1 MLRCSNE
8 DCESRRGEQEP
19 FFDISV
25 TVDTERCLAQTLNK
39 HDVDACFF
47 KCCYCG
53 DPAEDT
59 DDMKG
64 AA

>member
-8 DCESRRGEQEP
+8 DCESRRDEQEP
-19 FFDISV
+19 FFDICVSV
-25 TVDTERCLAQTLNK
+25 NRDRCIAETLNK
-39 HDVDACFF
+39 HYVDARFF

-53 DPAEDT
+53 DPAEET
-59 DDMKG
+59 DDTKG